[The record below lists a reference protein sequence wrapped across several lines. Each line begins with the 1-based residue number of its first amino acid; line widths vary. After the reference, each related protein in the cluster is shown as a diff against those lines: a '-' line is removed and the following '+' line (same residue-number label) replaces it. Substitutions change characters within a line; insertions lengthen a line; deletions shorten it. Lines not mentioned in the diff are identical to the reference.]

1 MSPSLYV
8 RLGYKMDRC
17 LWGTP
22 KGWNNALEK
31 NGAKGSR
38 FRWGERQGDGNEKGG
53 LSAESAASELFV
65 DVGRGA
71 SWACPEIWR
80 GKVYPRPCPGK

>member
-1 MSPSLYV
+1 MLGSPSLLGMKGRWWASGAQCKAPREVSPSLYV

-38 FRWGERQGDGNEKGG
+38 FRWGERQGDGNERGG
-53 LSAESAASELFV
+53 PV
-65 DVGRGA
+65 
-71 SWACPEIWR
+71 C
-80 GKVYPRPCPGK
+80 